1 MAASLTGS
9 LDSVALEALV
19 SLMHSMAKSG
29 VLSFAWEDDNG
40 VSHSGT
46 ITVYTGIPLQAEAGP
61 FKGKLAIEAIATSNS
76 QFVFTSEN
84 VKITEATKKG
94 MDVQEIVDLAQKT
107 LDEWNQLRAV
117 IPSMRKIAR
126 WTNFDISSV
135 TLSGQEFNIITL
147 ITKKGCSIQDLLDNV
162 TLPPVEVLHI
172 VKSLMDKGLV
182 AIDTAE
188 VVGIT
193 EAQYKALI
201 EFASSFTGVQGGEIF
216 KKRFHVGMS
225 MKECA
230 DILPEFQNEIRRL
243 AGAAMAAKLVE
254 RIQSVIRK

>member
-1 MAASLTGS
+1 MALLSGS
-9 LDSVALEALV
+9 LIDVGLEALL

-29 VLSFAWEDDNG
+29 VLSFAWKDDSG
-40 VSHSGT
+40 VSHDGT
-46 ITVYTGIPLQAEAGP
+46 ITFYGGVPLQAVAGP
-61 FKGKLAIEAIATSNS
+61 FKGKMAIEALATSES
-76 QFVFTSEN
+76 QFAFASDN
-84 VKITEATKKG
+84 VTVSDKTKQG
-94 MDVQEIVDLAQKT
+94 MDLQELMNLAQAT
-107 LDEWNQLRAV
+107 LTEWNQLKAV
-117 IPSMRKIAR
+117 ISSMKNAVH

-193 EAQYKALI
+193 DAQFKALM
-201 EFASSFTGVQGGEIF
+201 ESVSSFTGVQGGEIF
-216 KKRFHVGMS
+216 RKRFHVGMS
-225 MKECA
+225 PKECA
-230 DILPEFQNEIRRL
+230 EILPEFQNEIRRL
-243 AGAAMAAKLVE
+243 AGAAMATKLVE
-254 RIQSVIRK
+254 RIQSIIRK